1 NLSARFASYQ
11 RIARN
16 KVDHVLGKSA
26 PRRDWAQVYWP
37 EDFTPAQFRAPVI
50 LFKRPKQQFYY
61 VKDPQ
66 MGWGART
73 RSGVEIW
80 EMDFHHLE
88 ILREPHVRKFG
99 EILREAMGRVSQRSL
114 QPRPPREE
122 DPASRFTVHMQQ
134 GS

>member
-1 NLSARFASYQ
+1 
-11 RIARN
+11 
-16 KVDHVLGKSA
+16 
-26 PRRDWAQVYWP
+26 
-37 EDFTPAQFRAPVI
+37 
-50 LFKRPKQQFYY
+50 
-61 VKDPQ
+61 

-114 QPRPPREE
+114 KPQARID
-122 DPASRFTVHMQQ
+122 DPQASQFTVHMQQ